1 MVLAVV
7 FGRAS
12 DAVTRGLPGSL
23 AGCVSIVLSLALG
36 CGGSIGGPDGTGGEQ
51 AVDDGSGGR
60 GTGGVPTQPPEETG
74 GTGGRLGTGGVPYVE
89 PECPDEPPPPV
100 EAECDPLLPAD
111 EAGCG
116 AGSGCYPYLVYPY
129 GEACGF
135 PTFGALCAPAST
147 GEQGEICG
155 TTNYCAPGFM
165 CVIGGTAGARCT
177 QICSLMAPSGCP
189 PGLICNETDVV
200 GYGVCF

>member
-7 FGRAS
+7 FGPAR
-12 DAVTRGLPGSL
+12 DGEKRGLGLRVVSL
-23 AGCVSIVLSLALG
+23 GLLASFLATA
-36 CGGSIGGPDGTGGEQ
+36 CGGTVGGPDGAGGEP
-51 AVDDGSGGR
+51 AMFD
-60 GTGGVPTQPPEETG
+60 GTGGQATGGSPSNLPDESG

-100 EAECDPLLPAD
+100 DAECDPLAPAS
-111 EAGCG
+111 EAGCEE
-116 AGSGCYPYLVYPY
+116 GSGCYPYLVYPY

-135 PTFGALCAPAST
+135 PTFGAVCAPAST

-155 TTNYCAPGFM
+155 EVNYCAPGFM

>member
-1 MVLAVV
+1 MAWG
-7 FGRAS
+7 FR
-12 DAVTRGLPGSL
+12 
-23 AGCVSIVLSLALG
+23 LSLGWGALG
-36 CGGSIGGPDGTGGEQ
+36 IGLFVAACGGAVGGP
-51 AVDDGSGGR
+51 DDGSGGQSASV
-60 GTGGVPTQPPEETG
+60 GGTGGHATGGVPGHMPDDTG

-100 EAECDPLLPAD
+100 EAECDPLAPAD
-111 EAGCG
+111 EAGCAEG
-116 AGSGCYPYLVYPY
+116 WGCYPYLVYPY
-129 GEACGF
+129 GEECGF
-135 PTFGALCAPAST
+135 PTFGAVCAPAST
-147 GEQGEICG
+147 GEQGELCG

-177 QICSLMAPSGCP
+177 QICSLTAPSGCP